1 MSFFYKERKKMKMT
15 PEQKAFYELGAA
27 KAFLFN
33 KIEVARNY
41 ARQFYGESYCELT
54 RKERADCWKHS
65 EIKFF
70 IKLVRER
77 RATCRAWVPLERRW
91 CRTCRYR
98 DEIRNF
104 GICRDCTP
112 GIHLENFCN
121 WEPGAAADA
130 AGENTDV
137 NPHNSLKNEPAQV
150 GETMADGKEGK

>member
-1 MSFFYKERKKMKMT
+1 MKMT

-54 RKERADCWKHS
+54 RKERADCCKHS

-77 RATCRAWVPLERRW
+77 RAACR
-91 CRTCRYR
+91 
-98 DEIRNF
+98 
-104 GICRDCTP
+104 
-112 GIHLENFCN
+112 
-121 WEPGAAADA
+121 AADA
-130 AGENTDV
+130 VGT
-137 NPHNSLKNEPAQV
+137 NPGGNLHNSLMSAPAQV
-150 GETMADGKEGK
+150 GGTVADDAGGRRWRKSV